1 MIILMILIIIILII
15 IIYDNK
21 SNNNITINSD
31 IKILLKVNHK
41 IFCLYKLYFVLK
53 IFCLSFSCLRGWFF

>member
-1 MIILMILIIIILII
+1 MTILMILIIIKLLLTIL
-15 IIYDNK
+15 IYDNK

-41 IFCLYKLYFVLK
+41 IPCLY
-53 IFCLSFSCLRGWFF
+53 